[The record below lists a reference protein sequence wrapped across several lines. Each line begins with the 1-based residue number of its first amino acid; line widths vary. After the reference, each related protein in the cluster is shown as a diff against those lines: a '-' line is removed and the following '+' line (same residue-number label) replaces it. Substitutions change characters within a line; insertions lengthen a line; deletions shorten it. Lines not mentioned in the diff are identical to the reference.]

1 MSKLQV
7 MSLENLQEFKTLHD
21 TEIAKKIEV
30 ASNKAIKCVSI
41 STDGYTIYF
50 YKTTNPASV
59 NEAAYSITLPSP
71 VDITGKADKVNGA
84 VSGHFAGLDSYG
96 NLIDS
101 GKKASDFEKAGAS
114 AQAQEEIMQ
123 YVGDIPNTST
133 ASTVID
139 YIKELID
146 SSGYDDA
153 ALLAKINLNKAAIDV
168 LNGTGEGSV
177 KQTVSTAIAEVV
189 AEAPESLDTLKEIA
203 DWLTEHATDAA
214 DMNSRIN
221 TNKEDIA
228 KLKTYIGNL
237 PETTAATTIV
247 DWVAEYV
254 SQALRDSELEQYAS
268 ADELKAALVRIS
280 NVEKNVATNAT
291 AIDNIKDT
299 MGEIPTNA
307 TSTTIIDYIGE
318 ATGKVKTE
326 ITGNINDLSSRLA
339 TAETNVTTNRTN
351 IASNSADIA
360 TNKKNIETNTINIA
374 TNKANISSNA
384 SNIAKNTIA
393 IEKNTTN
400 IAANT
405 SSIQT
410 NTTNILALQELVGD
424 GFEAIS
430 SADIQALFATS

>member
-7 MSLENLQEFKTLHD
+7 MSLENLQEFKTLQD
-21 TEIAKKIEV
+21 TEIAKKIES
-30 ASNKAIKCVSI
+30 ASNKSIKCVSL

-59 NEAAYSITLPSP
+59 NEASYSITLPSP
-71 VDITGKADKVNGA
+71 VDITSKADKVNGA
-84 VSGHFAGLDSYG
+84 VSGHLAGLDSNG

-101 GKKASDFEKAGAS
+101 GKKASDFEASGAS
-114 AQAQEEIMQ
+114 AKVQEEVLQ
-123 YVGDIPNTST
+123 YIGELPNTST
-133 ASTVID
+133 SSTVVD
-139 YIKELID
+139 YIRELID
-146 SSGYDDA
+146 DSGYDDA
-153 ALLAKINLNKAAIDV
+153 ALLAKINLNKEAIDI

-177 KQTVSTAIAEVV
+177 TQTVSTAIAEIV

-203 DWLTEHATDAA
+203 DWLTNHATDAA

-237 PETTAATTIV
+237 PDTTATTTIV

-254 SQALRDSELEQYAS
+254 SQALRDSDLEQYAS
-268 ADELKAALVRIS
+268 ASDLRAALTRIS
-280 NVEKNVATNAT
+280 TVEKNVATNAT
-291 AIDNIKDT
+291 AIDDIKNT
-299 MGEIPTNA
+299 MGEIPSTA
-307 TSTTIIDYIGE
+307 SSTTIIDYISE
-318 ATGKVKTE
+318 STNKVKTD
-326 ITGNINDLSSRLA
+326 ITSNINDLSSRIA
-339 TAETNVTTNRTN
+339 SAESNIATNRTN
-351 IASNSADIA
+351 ISTNSADIA

-374 TNKANISSNA
+374 TNKANISTNT
-384 SNIAKNTIA
+384 SNIAKNTAA

-400 IAANT
+400 ITTNASN
-405 SSIQT
+405 IQT
-410 NTTNILALQELVGD
+410 NTANILALQELVGD